1 MSDGWDGMVK
11 IGHRSSRSAF
21 GANNSALEFGLDDL
35 NDMKSI
41 ARIET

>member
-21 GANNSALEFGLDDL
+21 GANFSALKFGLDDL
-35 NDMKSI
+35 PFSLDAQLI
-41 ARIET
+41 